1 MAQFVVIRAG
11 RSPWPYEGRASSFHE
26 HFNELDQGRDGQDE
40 DKGLQVGQ
48 IEGDQD
54 EVVQGI
60 GKHGS
65 KKHNKGYGCPMPRE
79 LLKFLETPKK
89 EHMPRNR
96 DKMMLLT
103 KMELNKI
110 PKILSP
116 INEHLLSDG
125 SS

>member
-1 MAQFVVIRAG
+1 MDRMKT
-11 RSPWPYEGRASSFHE
+11 
-26 HFNELDQGRDGQDE
+26 
-40 DKGLQVGQ
+40 KGLQVGQ

-65 KKHNKGYGCPMPRE
+65 KKHNKGYGCPHAKE

>member
-1 MAQFVVIRAG
+1 
-11 RSPWPYEGRASSFHE
+11 
-26 HFNELDQGRDGQDE
+26 
-40 DKGLQVGQ
+40 
-48 IEGDQD
+48 
-54 EVVQGI
+54 
-60 GKHGS
+60 
-65 KKHNKGYGCPMPRE
+65 MPRE